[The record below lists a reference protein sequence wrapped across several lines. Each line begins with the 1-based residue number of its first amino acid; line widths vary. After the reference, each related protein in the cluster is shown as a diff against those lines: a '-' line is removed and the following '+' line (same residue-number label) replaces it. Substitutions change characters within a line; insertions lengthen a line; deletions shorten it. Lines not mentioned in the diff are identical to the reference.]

1 MKAVA
6 CNLGQALMLAL
17 CTLLTLVTNAGAQE
31 LPSFV
36 AHKEFGVGIAPSGIA
51 EGDLNGDGIT
61 DLIIAESDLIFL
73 QQQVVEVLG
82 NPDGSFQAP
91 VVLNSGSL
99 PTSHPV
105 IADFNGDGKNDVA
118 LTNNQGVVIL
128 LGNGK
133 GGFAGPVSSQIGS
146 ATSLTSGDFNG
157 DHRIDLA
164 VVAGDNSVS
173 LLLGNGDGTFQAPIT
188 SSVANSPE
196 QIAAGDFNGDG
207 RLDLALTGF
216 GGTKNQ
222 HNNTVAILL
231 GKGNGDFQPAS
242 FISVATQPEGIAIAD
257 MNHDGKFDVVITNAG
272 TDQVSVLL
280 GKGDGTFLSPK
291 EFTVRSGPKPNDGY
305 QPTFVAVD
313 DFNGDGNPDLV
324 VSSRL
329 TSTATVLRGD
339 GHGNLS
345 KPTNFLVA
353 TGPVAVLSGDYNR
366 DGKRDFLTLNGN
378 AATIS
383 VFFGNGKTFQVE
395 TGLPAANRADQL
407 VLADF
412 NEDGVPDIATANSG
426 IDSLNGNTAS
436 VLIRKK
442 GGGLIKE
449 DVIRVGT
456 NPLSLVSGDFN
467 HDGHQDL
474 VVANSGIPNF
484 FGTGTLSIILG
495 NGDGTFQPPS
505 TFNIIQPPGNFARSP
520 RFVTAADFN
529 QDGDLDVV
537 ACTDDAKGPSFLPGD
552 GKGSFGKP
560 ILISLGSDCLE
571 VEAADLN
578 RDGKA
583 DLIIR
588 IPPDPFLLNPSVFV
602 ALGNGD
608 GTFTKP
614 KILTRDDV
622 FGFAIGDLNNDGIL
636 DLVLTEPSATKTLL
650 GDGQGNFVSQGFF
663 PGPGVTLFHNS
674 LIPAIGDFNGDG
686 FVDVAIADEFSQ
698 ITDIVLGNGDGTLQ
712 KVAQLYAGGGNESAS
727 LVAGDLNADG
737 KTDLALSGLDPRS
750 GKGVVTQLINNTA
763 K

>member
-1 MKAVA
+1 MKAVV
-6 CNLGQALMLAL
+6 CNVGRALMLAL

-31 LPSFV
+31 QPSFV

-61 DLIIAESDLIFL
+61 DLIIAESDAIFR
-73 QQQVVEVLG
+73 QQQVVDMLG

-91 VVLNSGSL
+91 MVLNSGSL
-99 PTSHPV
+99 PNFNAV

-118 LTNNQGVVIL
+118 LTNIQGIVIL

-133 GGFAGPVSSQIGS
+133 GGFAGPVSFPIGS

-157 DHRIDLA
+157 DRKIDLA
-164 VVAGDNSVS
+164 LVGSNSVS
-173 LLLGNGDGTFQAPIT
+173 LLLGNGDGTFQTPIT
-188 SSVANSPE
+188 TSVANSPE

-231 GKGNGDFQPAS
+231 GKGNGDFQPAA
-242 FISVATQPEGIAIAD
+242 FISVATQPEGVAIAD
-257 MNHDGKFDVVITNAG
+257 MNHDGKLDVVITNAG

-329 TSTATVLRGD
+329 TSTATVLLGD
-339 GHGNLS
+339 GKGNLS
-345 KPTNFLVA
+345 KPTNVLVA

-383 VFFGNGKTFQVE
+383 VFFGNGKTFQLE
-395 TGLPAANRADQL
+395 TGLPVPTRADQL

-412 NEDGVPDIATANSG
+412 NEDGVLDIATANSG

-442 GGGLIKE
+442 GGGLINE

-456 NPLSLVSGDFN
+456 NPLSLAYGDFN

-474 VVANSGIPNF
+474 IVANSGIPNF

-495 NGDGTFQPPS
+495 NGNGTFQPPS
-505 TFNIIQPPGNFARSP
+505 TFKIIQPPGDFARSP

-529 QDGDLDVV
+529 QDGNLDVV

-552 GKGSFGKP
+552 GKGSFSKP
-560 ILISLGSDCLE
+560 VLINLGSDCLE

-622 FGFAIGDLNNDGIL
+622 FGFAIGDLNNDGIP

-650 GDGQGNFVSQGFF
+650 GDGEGNFVSQGFF

-686 FVDVAIADEFSQ
+686 FADVAIADEFSQ
-698 ITDIVLGNGDGTLQ
+698 VTDIVLGNGDGTLQ
-712 KVAQLYAGGGNESAS
+712 KVLQLYAGGGNESAA

-737 KTDLALSGLDPRS
+737 KTDLALSGLDPRT
-750 GKGVVTQLINNTA
+750 GKGVVTQLINNTR